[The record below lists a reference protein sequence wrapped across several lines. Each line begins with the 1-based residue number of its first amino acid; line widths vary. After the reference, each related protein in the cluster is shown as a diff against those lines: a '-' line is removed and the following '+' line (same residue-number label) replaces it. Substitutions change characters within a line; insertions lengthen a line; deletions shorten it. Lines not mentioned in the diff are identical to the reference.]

1 MIHNVYSNNIKWNQI
16 AWLKVFQERDH
27 SRVFHKLNKKNH
39 LKNYN
44 MRGKW
49 WNKIIRDSLEG
60 LKCTDLKSLENSSP
74 YIQVKTACT
83 YIKDNWNECK
93 KELLHMISSI
103 QMDLS
108 KENVVSDEVHE
119 RLVTYLSESID
130 NLSLHID
137 GKSKQC
143 RYSSHAVNIAMCL
156 L

>member
-1 MIHNVYSNNIKWNQI
+1 M
-16 AWLKVFQERDH
+16 
-27 SRVFHKLNKKNH
+27 
-39 LKNYN
+39 
-44 MRGKW
+44 
-49 WNKIIRDSLEG
+49 EG

-93 KELLHMISSI
+93 KELLHIISSI

-108 KENVVSDEVHE
+108 KEKVVSDEERE

-130 NLSLHID
+130 NLSLQIN

-143 RYSSHAVNIAMCL
+143 RHSSRAVNIAMCL
-156 L
+156 S